1 MDIRFGPVNASTA
14 ILPMPTAEACAVA
27 ATIVDDVLSRGRTLD
42 SAARDR
48 LRTTRSEGWPE
59 IREIAWGSIRWTYRY
74 RPLLRHRLHKPV
86 RRRESVLENLM
97 LCALYQYDHLDEPE
111 YAITSS
117 TVDAA
122 GILGREHARQ
132 LVNAVLRSHL
142 RDRNP
147 DFEANA
153 EFRYATPEWL
163 LSAVRRAWP
172 DNWQEI
178 LDNFNL
184 HPPLSLR
191 VNPRHNSREAYLVRL
206 KQAGLSA
213 CPSQLSPWAVTLE
226 KPVPVARLPGFAD
239 GEVSVQDAAAQL
251 SPLLL
256 GALENIRVLDA
267 CAAPGGK
274 TGQLAELTEEGFFLK
289 ALDIP
294 DRIHLIEENLQRL
307 GLTAQT
313 SAADATQP
321 DQWWDGEPYDVVLL
335 DAPCSGSGV
344 IRRHPD
350 IRVLRRSSDIPA
362 LSDKQLLLLR
372 RLWPVL
378 KPGGRLLYVTC
389 SILPAEN
396 DDLVDTF
403 LKLEPEAKISRIDF
417 SHGIETRLGHQFL
430 PGKQGDGLYYAML
443 HKH

>member
-1 MDIRFGPVNASTA
+1 
-14 ILPMPTAEACAVA
+14 MPTAEVCAVA

-42 SAARDR
+42 NAARHR
-48 LRTTRSEGWPE
+48 LRTTRPESWPE
-59 IREIAWGSIRWTYRY
+59 VREIAWGSIRWTYRY
-74 RPLLRHRLHKPV
+74 RPILRHRLHKPV
-86 RRRESVLENLM
+86 RQRESVLENLM

-122 GILGREHARQ
+122 RILGRKHSRQ

-142 RDRNP
+142 RDRDP
-147 DFEANA
+147 VFETTA

-163 LSAVRRAWP
+163 LSAVRHAWP

-191 VNPRHNSREAYLVRL
+191 VNPLHNSREAYLARL

-213 CPSQLSPWAVTLE
+213 SPSQLSPWAVTLE
-226 KPVPVARLPGFAD
+226 KPVPVTKLPGFAD
-239 GEVSVQDAAAQL
+239 GDVSVQDAAAQL

-256 GALENIRVLDA
+256 GALENQRVLDA

-274 TGQLAELTEEGFFLK
+274 TGQLAELTEQGFFLK
-289 ALDIP
+289 ALDMP

-307 GLTAQT
+307 GLTAQI

-321 DQWWDGEPYDVVLL
+321 GQWWDGEPYDVVLL

-350 IRVLRRSSDIPA
+350 IRVLRRGSDIPA
-362 LSDKQLLLLR
+362 LADKQLLLLR

-378 KPGGRLLYVTC
+378 KSGGRLLYVTC

-403 LKLEPEAKISRIDF
+403 LKLEPEAKISRVDF
-417 SHGIETRLGHQFL
+417 SHGIKTRLGHQFL

-443 HKH
+443 HKQ